1 MFDPQGVATP
11 TTPDQPGP
19 DATHQPAPDQA
30 AVVVEAGPTMT
41 AVIDAPT
48 HSREQVGAFQDRFTA
63 TVWAADKAGG
73 ATFIAVARDGQRL
86 GYVNVREG
94 ADEIAD
100 ERCAYIALLAVTP
113 EAEGRGVGQSLL
125 HAAERWSKDMGF
137 SRVALDVFASNN
149 RGQRFYETAGFRP
162 ETLRVIKRL

>member
-1 MFDPQGVATP
+1 MTFTVRPEED
-11 TTPDQPGP
+11 
-19 DATHQPAPDQA
+19 
-30 AVVVEAGPTMT
+30 EADRAFIRGLNPRLCG
-41 AVIDAPT
+41 VIDAPT
-48 HSREQVGAFQDRFTA
+48 HSREEIEAFQDRFTA
-63 TVWAADKAGG
+63 TAWADDKTGG
-73 ATFIAVARDGQRL
+73 ATFIAVASNGQRL

-100 ERCAYIALLAVTP
+100 ERCAYIALLAVVA
-113 EAEGRGVGQSLL
+113 EAEGKGVGQALL

-137 SRVALDVFASNN
+137 SRVALDVFASNH